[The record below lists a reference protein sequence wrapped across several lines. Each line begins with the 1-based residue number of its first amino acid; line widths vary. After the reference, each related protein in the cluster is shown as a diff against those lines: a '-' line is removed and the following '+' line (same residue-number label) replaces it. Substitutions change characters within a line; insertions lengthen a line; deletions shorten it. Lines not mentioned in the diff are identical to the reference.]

1 MYVYLYI
8 NQIIKTIVLYWIY
21 DKLFYRGIYTNYLE
35 TRRSAHV
42 IFLHKWDFFKGS
54 LRGCSTHCLSTENT
68 QKTTNM
74 KASFVGI
81 LFLTFVSTF
90 GVFGQPA
97 EDEIT
102 SLPGLGSQ
110 PKFKQYS
117 GYLDATGTRHL
128 HYW

>member
-1 MYVYLYI
+1 MVPAKYTAGQSAAFRQIHSFQEEGFLFCICALY
-8 NQIIKTIVLYWIY
+8 
-21 DKLFYRGIYTNYLE
+21 
-35 TRRSAHV
+35 
-42 IFLHKWDFFKGS
+42 
-54 LRGCSTHCLSTENT
+54 CLSTEKHWK
-68 QKTTNM
+68 QPMM

-81 LFLTFVSTF
+81 LFLIFVSTF

-97 EDEIT
+97 EDEIK
-102 SLPGLGSQ
+102 SLPGLGTQ